1 MPSYPPPLPPQV
13 SPVHATGSNE
23 LTHNYLVT
31 EPLDMPESPVI
42 PTREG
47 TLFNMDDDDE
57 DLYGES
63 PDKNEKFENGGQRRE
78 SCIVQ

>member
-1 MPSYPPPLPPQV
+1 
-13 SPVHATGSNE
+13 
-23 LTHNYLVT
+23 
-31 EPLDMPESPVI
+31 MPESPVI

>member
-1 MPSYPPPLPPQV
+1 
-13 SPVHATGSNE
+13 
-23 LTHNYLVT
+23 
-31 EPLDMPESPVI
+31 MPESPVI

-57 DLYGES
+57 DLYGEL